1 MKVLFISPY
10 LPSEKSGHA
19 GAKLIY
25 QNIISLS
32 KSHQVS
38 LATFIDLDEEN
49 MLSDLEKN
57 GIDVY
62 TVNYPRNQ
70 KSFLGRVFSGFRNRH
85 CVFLRQTFSAEWSGA
100 VPSFSTRPSAGNN
113 DVAKDARGVHSSCRI
128 YVFSCWR
135 LWVI

>member
-1 MKVLFISPY
+1 MKLLFISPY

-38 LATFIDLDEEN
+38 LATFIDADEEN
-49 MLSDLEKN
+49 MLSVLEKH

-62 TVNYPRNQ
+62 AVNYLRNQ
-70 KSFLGRVFSGFRNRH
+70 KSFLGKVLSGFRNI
-85 CVFLRQTFSAEWSGA
+85 VPAGSFLIGREPF
-100 VPSFSTRPSAGNN
+100 FI
-113 DVAKDARGVHSSCRI
+113 AKFKEVLKKRTKG
-128 YVFSCWR
+128 
-135 LWVI
+135 